1 MQGLSFPILDIL
13 VSKQRDLIKFPNIA
27 SAHILLAQ
35 RNLFA
40 QDSPL
45 YLSLVDFDDKFEGSC
60 P

>member
-13 VSKQRDLIKFPNIA
+13 VSKQRDFIKFPNIA

-35 RNLFA
+35 RNHFA

>member
-13 VSKQRDLIKFPNIA
+13 VSKQRDLIKFSNIA

-35 RNLFA
+35 RNHFA

>member
-13 VSKQRDLIKFPNIA
+13 VSKQRDLIKFPNFA
-27 SAHILLAQ
+27 STHILLAQ
-35 RNLFA
+35 RNHFA